1 MFCPWCDQNDQHSYL
16 YTGYPVSVSGMITLP
31 VSSSVYQTMV
41 ANIQHL
47 HTNSDGTLC
56 ITPMQVQNKT
66 QLHNNNF
73 NSNAVKVARTIMS
86 THNTDTI
93 IRSSSDKNNRN
104 NNSMA
109 CLIPKVEHADA
120 DHTQA
125 IVDSDGNIIIRLG
138 DNEPIK
144 IECDSEATNSW
155 VNFRLRSEKKMIWLD
170 KSRGSLDM
178 FL

>member
-1 MFCPWCDQNDQHSYL
+1 
-16 YTGYPVSVSGMITLP
+16 MITLP

-56 ITPMQVQNKT
+56 ITPMQVQNKS
-66 QLHNNNF
+66 QIHNNNF
-73 NSNAVKVARTIMS
+73 NSTAVKVARTIMS

-138 DNEPIK
+138 DNDPIK
-144 IECDSEATNSW
+144 IECDNESSTNS
-155 VNFRLRSEKKMIWLD
+155 
-170 KSRGSLDM
+170 
-178 FL
+178 